1 MICIV
6 TFVVVVIISSVSFSY
21 DHCILHKTN
30 GMFRWFYFFIYKL
43 QCCCLNVFIDVIVVV
58 IIIGITLGIEYGSY
72 NVMNT
77 VGLAAYYFLYLYFAF
92 DLWYSIFQQRYK

>member
-1 MICIV
+1 M
-6 TFVVVVIISSVSFSY
+6 
-21 DHCILHKTN
+21 
-30 GMFRWFYFFIYKL
+30 
-43 QCCCLNVFIDVIVVV
+43 FIDVIVVV

-92 DLWYSIFQQRYK
+92 VFCILLCGIRYSNRDINENGPFY